1 MSLPKQRTTQLPQ
14 QRTAQPS
21 ITIAYL
27 MAALLDRAT
36 LLHSKQNYGT
46 QDQEHAEQGDNQA
59 CNAQCLVSI
68 ASAGVLL
75 WRVTHLAS
83 HTGGGHARR
92 SISTSRHAV
101 VGIASLGRI
110 VAATSM
116 LCS

>member
-36 LLHSKQNYGT
+36 LLHGKQNYGT

-75 WRVTHLAS
+75 WRVNHLAS
-83 HTGGGHARR
+83 STRGGGGRPG
-92 SISTSRHAV
+92 INTSLHTRGWGAF
-101 VGIASLGRI
+101 
-110 VAATSM
+110 
-116 LCS
+116 